1 MGLHG
6 TTVVSY
12 IILHNRSWSLSVWN
26 CCICCFLPGQ
36 NIYNVTPPGNS
47 RPFFFTC
54 FRTCLQVT
62 GQLNLACL
70 VVAWETRI
78 KTQKWRE
85 ISTFWSCLKLIQK
98 RFHRTELDS
107 DGWTLHSGSLSS
119 YNGKMATL
127 GIVNDSMC
135 VRETETFL
143 SCMSCVLRCRLNK
156 ARGQARPHALKFF
169 AISWVRSQWN
179 FGISISIRSKK
190 TSCDLIWSYICS

>member
-1 MGLHG
+1 MFTKKISKNDKRNALGLHR
-6 TTVVSY
+6 TPVVSY

-26 CCICCFLPGQ
+26 CCICCFLPCGEPSQ
-36 NIYNVTPPGNS
+36 NIYNVTPPGHS

-70 VVAWETRI
+70 VVAWQTRI

-85 ISTFWSCLKLIQK
+85 INAFWNCLKLIQK

-107 DGWTLHSGSLSS
+107 DTWTLHSGSLSS

-127 GIVNDSMC
+127 GIVNFPC
-135 VRETETFL
+135 VCVIWNL
-143 SCMSCVLRCRLNK
+143 SILYVLLW
-156 ARGQARPHALKFF
+156 KFF
-169 AISWVRSQWN
+169 TS
-179 FGISISIRSKK
+179 GKK
-190 TSCDLIWSYICS
+190 NEK